1 MARRSPY
8 GSCLVK
14 SVMSERA
21 WNERLPEA
29 IVVRPTHCVRCGRG
43 AFEGG
48 GVSIHSH
55 GTRLRHQVGPL
66 EYGRSVE
73 RRVVVA
79 RRFRCARPGCGT
91 VMLVVPRSVVPRKQH
106 SAGAIASSVATWSG
120 FYSTPKSSSAEST
133 GCVVGAFARWRQP
146 ERWAEEVVSER
157 LFEAFPRHPVARQGP
172 KEAVR
177 GLVQSIAG
185 RAPRGTPFEAL
196 VFAGAEQRP

>member
-1 MARRSPY
+1 MGRRSPY

-21 WNERLPEA
+21 WSERLPEA

-79 RRFRCARPGCGT
+79 RRYRCARPGCGT
-91 VMLVVPRSVVPRKQH
+91 VMLVVPRSVVPKKQH
-106 SAGAIASSVATWSG
+106 SAGAIASSVANWSG
-120 FYSTPKSSSAEST
+120 FYSTPKSSRAESA
-133 GCVVGAFARWRQP
+133 GAFARWRQP
-146 ERWAEEVVSER
+146 ERWAAEIVTLR
-157 LFEAFPRHPVARQGP
+157 LFASVPRHPKASRRTREGART
-172 KEAVR
+172 
-177 GLVQSIAG
+177 LVQSIAG
-185 RAPRGTPFEAL
+185 RAPSGTPYEAV
-196 VFAGAEQRP
+196 VFAGAERVP